1 MNLFYYLKGVF
12 YARFFWFASVDLFE
26 HGKFPSTKYNGFI
39 MSKLVLILNC
49 GSSSLKFSI
58 LDPISGDEKLSGL
71 AEAFYLPEARIK
83 WKLHG
88 EKGQADLGAGAAHA
102 EALNFIVKNIFS
114 KDAELQN
121 GICAIGH
128 RIVHGGEKL
137 TKSMIVTDDVVNE
150 IENAIQFAPLHNPAH
165 LIGIREAFKL
175 FPHLKDKNVV
185 VFDTAFHQTMPEEA
199 YLYALPY
206 SLYKEHGVRRYGAHG
221 TSHYFVSREAAKR
234 LGIGEDKVNV
244 ITCHLG
250 NGGSVSAIRHGQ
262 CIDTSMGLTPLEGLV
277 MGTRCGDIDPAIMFY
292 MHNTLGMSVEEIET
306 TLTKKSGLLGLTEV
320 TSDCRYAEDNYEKE
334 IPAKRALDVYCYRL
348 AKYIGSYMA
357 VIGERLDAIV
367 FTGGIGENSAHV
379 REITLNHLKL
389 FGYQIDQERNLAA
402 RFGNEGIITKKGSP
416 IAMVLPTNEELVI
429 AQDTAKLCF

>member
-1 MNLFYYLKGVF
+1 
-12 YARFFWFASVDLFE
+12 
-26 HGKFPSTKYNGFI
+26 

-49 GSSSLKFSI
+49 GSSSLKFAI
-58 LDPISGDEKLSGL
+58 LDPVSGDEKLSGL

-88 EKGQADLGAGAAHA
+88 EKGNADLGAGAAHS
-102 EALNFIVKNIFS
+102 EALDFIVNKIFPLDPEL
-114 KDAELQN
+114 KD
-121 GICAIGH
+121 GIVAIGH
-128 RIVHGGEKL
+128 RIVHGGEKF
-137 TKSMIVTDDVVNE
+137 TSSVVINDDVVKG
-150 IENAIQFAPLHNPAH
+150 IEEAIQFAPLHNPAH
-165 LIGIREAFKL
+165 LIGIKEAFKM
-175 FPHLKDKNVV
+175 FPHLKDKNVA
-185 VFDTAFHQTMPEEA
+185 VFDTAFHTTMPEEA
-199 YLYALPY
+199 FLYALPY

-234 LGIGEDKVNV
+234 LGVAEDNVNV

-250 NGGSVSAIRHGQ
+250 DGGSVSAVRHGE

-277 MGTRCGDIDPAIMFY
+277 MGTRSGDIDPAIVFY
-292 MHNTLGMSVEEIET
+292 MHDTLGMSVEEINT

-320 TSDCRYAEDNYEKE
+320 TSDCRFAEDNYDSEDE
-334 IPAKRALDVYCYRL
+334 SLRVPARRALDVYCYRL

-389 FGYQIDQERNLAA
+389 FGYNVDNKKNLAA
-402 RFGNEGIITKKGSP
+402 RFGKEGIITAEGTP
-416 IAMVLPTNEELVI
+416 VAMVIPTNEELVI
-429 AQDTAKLCF
+429 AQDTARLCI